1 MRRYIHPPMTR
12 SRSPAAP
19 PPTTFEIVANGRA
32 RPVTGGTTV
41 AGLLAAHEID
51 PDLVVVERNGEI
63 LRRAEFDAVRV
74 EPGDEL
80 EIVHFVG
87 GG

>member
-1 MRRYIHPPMTR
+1 MMESTATDTIAIVVNREPRET
-12 SRSPAAP
+12 PAGA
-19 PPTTFEIVANGRA
+19 TIEDFLR
-32 RPVTGGTTV
+32 
-41 AGLLAAHEID
+41 AHELD

-63 LRRAEFDAVRV
+63 VPRRGMVTTAL
-74 EPGDEL
+74 EPGDAL

>member
-1 MRRYIHPPMTR
+1 MSAHTARA
-12 SRSPAAP
+12 PADGE
-19 PPTTFEIVANGRA
+19 FEIVANGETRTA
-32 RPVTGGTTV
+32 QPGTTV
-41 AGLLAAHEID
+41 ARFLAGHGLD

-63 LRRAEFDAVRV
+63 LRRAAHETTTL
-74 EPGDEL
+74 EPGDAL

>member
-1 MRRYIHPPMTR
+1 MTR
-12 SRSPAAP
+12 SSSPAAP
-19 PPTTFEIVANGRA
+19 PPTTFEIVANGRPRRVA
-32 RPVTGGTTV
+32 GGTTV
-41 AGLLAAHEID
+41 AGFLSAHRID

-63 LRRAEFDAVRV
+63 LRRAAFDVVQV

>member
-1 MRRYIHPPMTR
+1 MTAETAPAR
-12 SRSPAAP
+12 S
-19 PPTTFEIVANGRA
+19 TEEIEIVANGEPRTI
-32 RPVTGGTTV
+32 PPGTTV
-41 AGLLAAHEID
+41 AEFLSAHELD

-63 LRRAEFDAVRV
+63 LRRAEYGSIALG
-74 EPGDEL
+74 PGDAL